1 MRDGKTA
8 LKARWEIRTQPWKT
22 GVGAKENHCQ
32 AEEQE
37 ELDGKKT
44 GPAEQRQGRPRQGI
58 GKAQHLFH
66 LGQHG
71 PWRRGGENSLAPA
84 MGVFGWW
91 TGQEQKV
98 QRRNMEFL
106 LGRLLQVQGLPGE
119 DSQDAGHLES
129 AQTWAEM

>member
-1 MRDGKTA
+1 M
-8 LKARWEIRTQPWKT
+8 
-22 GVGAKENHCQ
+22 GAKENHCQ

-119 DSQDAGHLES
+119 DSQDAGYLES
-129 AQTWAEM
+129 VQTWAEM